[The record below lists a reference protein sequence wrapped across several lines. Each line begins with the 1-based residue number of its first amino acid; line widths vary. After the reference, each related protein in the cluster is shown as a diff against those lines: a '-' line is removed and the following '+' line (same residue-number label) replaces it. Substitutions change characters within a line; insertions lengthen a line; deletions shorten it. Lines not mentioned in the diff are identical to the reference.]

1 MLNVNVFSFHLN
13 IQKNPI
19 VLAYLSSKAIEHKN
33 LELKLK
39 YEHTSKI
46 NQIYSQEIEKSRNTI
61 ELSNEILQDAYTVL
75 NAHLLVTDNMRSKLN
90 NIYKSYDLRCIKF
103 TDADDNEHKEFDPA
117 SNHNRSEYN
126 LDTLASFHKRDSI
139 DDIDKMSKMMA
150 TFKRGRPSNEEYN
163 DPNPTKKRAVR
174 SIFEQQNG
182 VLNSTQVLE
191 IHDSHTTNENNMES
205 TFAIKPKKSALKLTN
220 ATVTRPLK
228 ESNPNVH
235 KDFVVP
241 RPVIKPMT
249 KVKSTLV
256 GIRREKENKGTPSKV
271 RRSPR
276 RNSPTNA
283 LKSKH
288 KIAHYKVNNNLIFL
302 IVLSLN
308 SNDSSKTETN

>member
-1 MLNVNVFSFHLN
+1 MLSLCNF
-13 IQKNPI
+13 QKNPI

-75 NAHLLVTDNMRSKLN
+75 NAHLLVTDNMRNKLN
-90 NIYKSYDLRCIKF
+90 NIYKSYDQRSIKF
-103 TDADDNEHKEFDPA
+103 TDADGNEHKDFDSAP
-117 SNHNRSEYN
+117 NHNRSEYN
-126 LDTLASFHKRDSI
+126 LDTLDSFNKRDSI

-150 TFKRGRPSNEEYN
+150 TLKRGRPSNEEHI
-163 DPNPTKKRAVR
+163 DSNPTKKRAVR
-174 SIFEQQNG
+174 SIFDTQNV
-182 VLNSTQVLE
+182 VLNATQVLE
-191 IHDSHTTNENNMES
+191 THDDLKTIENNINA
-205 TFAIKPKKSALKLTN
+205 TFAIKPKKSALKSTN
-220 ATVTRPLK
+220 ATVARPLK

-241 RPVIKPMT
+241 RPIIKPVT

-256 GIRREKENKGTPSKV
+256 SIRREKENKGTPSKV

-283 LKSKH
+283 LKGKH
-288 KIAHYKVNNNLIFL
+288 
-302 IVLSLN
+302 
-308 SNDSSKTETN
+308 